1 MQAEIEELTYVLVI
15 SGLFPFLACFLQL
28 PKSVTKPAVKVV
40 KAAKAAPAKKILAPT
55 KSSDDDDN
63 DDESSDEEMVS
74 VKAVPVKNGKPTA
87 DETSEEE
94 SELEEEPKVQFSTL
108 SYDVH

>member
-1 MQAEIEELTYVLVI
+1 M
-15 SGLFPFLACFLQL
+15 
-28 PKSVTKPAVKVV
+28 
-40 KAAKAAPAKKILAPT
+40 
-55 KSSDDDDN
+55 
-63 DDESSDEEMVS
+63 
-74 VKAVPVKNGKPTA
+74 KAVPVKSGKPTADETSEEEKNGKPTA

>member
-1 MQAEIEELTYVLVI
+1 
-15 SGLFPFLACFLQL
+15 
-28 PKSVTKPAVKVV
+28 VV

-55 KSSDDDDN
+55 KSSDDDD
-63 DDESSDEEMVS
+63 DDGESSDEEMVP

>member
-55 KSSDDDDN
+55 KSSDDDD
-63 DDESSDEEMVS
+63 DDGESSDEVRHNTHLQYFAFAS
-74 VKAVPVKNGKPTA
+74 ATGFVDWNP
-87 DETSEEE
+87 
-94 SELEEEPKVQFSTL
+94 
-108 SYDVH
+108 SY

>member
-1 MQAEIEELTYVLVI
+1 
-15 SGLFPFLACFLQL
+15 
-28 PKSVTKPAVKVV
+28 
-40 KAAKAAPAKKILAPT
+40 
-55 KSSDDDDN
+55 
-63 DDESSDEEMVS
+63 MVS

>member
-1 MQAEIEELTYVLVI
+1 
-15 SGLFPFLACFLQL
+15 
-28 PKSVTKPAVKVV
+28 
-40 KAAKAAPAKKILAPT
+40 
-55 KSSDDDDN
+55 
-63 DDESSDEEMVS
+63 MVP
-74 VKAVPVKNGKPTA
+74 VKAVTVKNGKPTA